1 MKILALDLATRT
13 GFAIG
18 SPGDEAPACG
28 SVQLA
33 APGSSHGAIAAGLI
47 NWLAPLLS
55 ELKPDLIVYEAPL
68 PVLVKIG
75 KRNANADRILTGLCF
90 LAEGIS
96 HCRGIFDVREARA
109 MDVRRYFLDNVQMS
123 HGFAKQWVVR
133 KCRSLGWLESADDDA
148 ADACATWDY
157 MCALIDPRIG
167 VKRAPLFL
175 LPKVRA

>member
-1 MKILALDLATRT
+1 MKVLALDLATRT
-13 GFAIG
+13 GFAY
-18 SPGDEAPACG
+18 GDVGVEAPACG

-33 APGSSHGAIAAGLI
+33 RPGSSHGAIASGFI
-47 NWLAPLLS
+47 SWLAPLLAK
-55 ELKPDLIVYEAPL
+55 EKPNVVVYEAPL
-68 PVLVKIG
+68 PPFVKIG

-90 LAEGIS
+90 LAEGIA

-109 MDVRRYFLDNVQMS
+109 VDVRRYFLDNVQMS